1 MSQTCQER
9 THALQQKGRRGP
21 LPLLANFDVA
31 FYPSLPAG
39 RGDSPVRGSV
49 VIFPAHIARVRL
61 LAENETHELAKPD

>member
-1 MSQTCQER
+1 MSEKCQER

-39 RGDSPVRGSV
+39 HGGLSRWRQRRYISGAYRESASSR
-49 VIFPAHIARVRL
+49 R
-61 LAENETHELAKPD
+61 E